1 MIKSY
6 SSNID
11 ELLGIIYN
19 EHYPIKEINLIPKKE
34 KGRLYNNVY
43 NLIDNLKYVYD
54 EFRYI
59 IDYEVIIKENDDIIL
74 LAIRCEDTIYLFYLE
89 KSDSLLNKIH
99 RDLNV

>member
-11 ELLGIIYN
+11 ELLGKIYN